1 MSKSKNN
8 GVDPGALIETYGA
21 DTARLYTIFTSPP
34 ENSLEWSDSG
44 VEGALRFL
52 RRLWA
57 YCVDNQAEIQA
68 SVGVPQDF
76 QAALNDKHKKIRREI
91 HTQIKSA
98 KFDYDRLQFN
108 TVVSSAM
115 KIFNAIS
122 EIENGQIALKT
133 ESVQALLLLIN
144 PIVPH
149 ITTALWQELGFAGEI
164 ADTPMS
170 QVDEQA
176 LIADEV
182 LYVVQIN
189 GKKRAEITVPAAF
202 GKEEIEQAALA
213 NDSVQKHIDGKAVK
227 KIIVVPKKLVSI
239 VV

>member
-1 MSKSKNN
+1 M
-8 GVDPGALIETYGA
+8 GGI
-21 DTARLYTIFTSPP
+21 ARLYTIFTSPP

-44 VEGALRFL
+44 VEGSLRFL

-57 YCVDNQAEIQA
+57 YCFENQAEIKPDC
-68 SVGVPQDF
+68 VIPQDF
-76 QAALNDKHKKIRREI
+76 QAALDDKHKKIRREI

-98 KFDYDRLQFN
+98 LFDYDRLQFN

-122 EIENGQIALKT
+122 EIENGEVVLKT
-133 ESVQALLLLIN
+133 ESVKSLLLLLN

-149 ITTALWQELGFAGEI
+149 ITTALWQELGFANEI
-164 ADTPMS
+164 ADTPLP

-202 GKEEIEQAALA
+202 GKEEIEQAVLA
-213 NDSVQKHIDGKAVK
+213 DTSVQKHIDGKTVK
-227 KIIVVPKKLVSI
+227 KIIVVPKKLVS
-239 VV
+239 VVV